1 MRAPGVTKLSKNEG
15 KSTLWGSLALA
26 VLLAGR
32 RAICADEPAQEVASI
47 DAVILHAVFWKYYF
61 EHIALLL
68 RIYPIIS
75 TSYQQLTHGLTSHLG
90 PLFISVQHLQK
101 YKKVINQDI
110 LNFTN
115 ITYFRGRR
123 PLSYPFLAPWFP
135 LGQLSYRTRR
145 LISGKCTLVL
155 IFLPLQSVQVRRG
168 FLQAF
173 FGCTSFMPPL
183 VSFS

>member
-75 TSYQQLTHGLTSHLG
+75 TSYQQLTHGLTNHLDLNCLSPTLALVLESDKQG
-90 PLFISVQHLQK
+90 HIEFYK
-101 YKKVINQDI
+101 YHIFSRSSSTK
-110 LNFTN
+110 L
-115 ITYFRGRR
+115 
-123 PLSYPFLAPWFP
+123 PLSCSMISIRSAFVSNSTSDFWKMYSR
-135 LGQLSYRTRR
+135 SYFSSSSIGTG
-145 LISGKCTLVL
+145 SK
-155 IFLPLQSVQVRRG
+155 G
-168 FLQAF
+168 FFASILW
-173 FGCTSFMPPL
+173 MY
-183 VSFS
+183 